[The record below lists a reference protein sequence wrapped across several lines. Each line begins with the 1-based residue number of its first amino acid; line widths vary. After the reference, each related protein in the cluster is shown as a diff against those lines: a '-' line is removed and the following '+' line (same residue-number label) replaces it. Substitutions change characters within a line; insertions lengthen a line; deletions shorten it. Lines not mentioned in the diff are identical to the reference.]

1 VFDGGLDKKDAGKRK
16 PLTMDIPALLVEQF
30 TDIFRL
36 GLLAGLVYTTE
47 RTRQQTGVLLPLV
60 AGIVF
65 VAIIIPTTMPKPGVT
80 LWQAAGVGLAV
91 NAVIVAVLWLAWQAF
106 SRSRQS

>member
-1 VFDGGLDKKDAGKRK
+1 
-16 PLTMDIPALLVEQF
+16 MDLSALAVAQF

-47 RTRQQTGVLLPLV
+47 RTRQQTGVLLPLL

-65 VAIIIPTTMPKPGVT
+65 VAVIIPATMPV
-80 LWQAAGVGLAV
+80 AGVPQMTATVSGIAV
-91 NAVIVAVLWLAWQAF
+91 NAVITGLFWLAWQAISKS
-106 SRSRQS
+106 SRG

>member
-1 VFDGGLDKKDAGKRK
+1 
-16 PLTMDIPALLVEQF
+16 MDISALMVTQF

-60 AGIVF
+60 AGVVF
-65 VAIIIPTTMPKPGVT
+65 VAVIIPATMPQGDVS
-80 LWQAAGVGLAV
+80 LWQATITGLFV
-91 NAVIVAVLWLAWQAF
+91 NAVIVAVFWLAFEAY
-106 SRSRQS
+106 SRSRRA

>member
-1 VFDGGLDKKDAGKRK
+1 
-16 PLTMDIPALLVEQF
+16 MDLSALVVAQF

-36 GLLAGLVYTTE
+36 GLLAGLIYTTA

-65 VAIIIPTTMPKPGVT
+65 VAVIIPATMPVPGTPQLTAT
-80 LWQAAGVGLAV
+80 LSGIAV
-91 NAVIVAVLWLAWQAF
+91 NAVIVGLFWLAWQSISKA
-106 SRSRQS
+106 RGG